1 MDETGRARSEPT
13 PLRKAL
19 REARIEVAER
29 SAVIVELRDAEAA
42 RLEILN
48 DAIEPIF
55 KEIAAEHSELFDRGL
70 TQGST
75 PRLWVDNVA
84 HVTMGRDKR
93 TYRFLLDT
101 FYGRKVL
108 AESTKIEPMV
118 SAITRYVARRIVARE
133 QSLVAL
139 TSGAPQRWT
148 ASLPA
153 FVIGVVA
160 AIAILFAAALLFA
173 PRWSFLAGFDRAAV
187 LQPPMAN
194 HSSKTTPRPTAS
206 SPRRSISQRQR
217 PASPLIR

>member
-1 MDETGRARSEPT
+1 MDETGRARSETT

-42 RLEILN
+42 RLEILS

-55 KEIAAEHSELFDRGL
+55 KEIASEHADLFDRGL

-75 PRLWVDNVA
+75 PRLWIDNVA
-84 HVTMGRDKR
+84 HVVMGRDKR

-108 AESTKIEPMV
+108 AESTEIEPMV
-118 SAITRYVARRIVARE
+118 AAITRYVARRIVARE

-139 TSGAPQRWT
+139 PSGTPQRWT
-148 ASLPA
+148 ALLPA
-153 FVIGVVA
+153 FVIGVIA
-160 AIAILFAAALLFA
+160 GIAILFAAALLFA
-173 PRWSFLAGFDRAAV
+173 PR
-187 LQPPMAN
+187 
-194 HSSKTTPRPTAS
+194 
-206 SPRRSISQRQR
+206 
-217 PASPLIR
+217 